1 MVGDDEVEVAVA
13 IHVGDRDVVRQMA
26 GENGR
31 GFARNEISAPVAEQ
45 DGQRAAFGVSDDEVG
60 FVVVIQIGDG
70 NKSGAFAGRDRFLV
84 EGGQLVCFSF
94 ASLCPDEFETSGA
107 KPHRISLG
115 KHHAA
120 RKASR
125 CRLRIALPNEYEF
138 RRGACDAAG
147 SATHRGKKEP
157 RGALHAGTPLGELSV
172 YLQ

>member
-1 MVGDDEVEVAVA
+1 
-13 IHVGDRDVVRQMA
+13 
-26 GENGR
+26 
-31 GFARNEISAPVAEQ
+31 
-45 DGQRAAFGVSDDEVG
+45 
-60 FVVVIQIGDG
+60 VVVIQIGDG
-70 NKSGAFAGRDRFLV
+70 NKSRAFAGRDRSLV

-94 ASLCPDEFETSGA
+94 ASLCPDEREENEFETSGA

-138 RRGACDAAG
+138 RRGACDAARN
-147 SATHRGKKEP
+147 ATHWGKKEP